1 MFSQANVFWEKF
13 TVWKILEMVSLD
25 NLFETNGKKLTQ
37 ICGCEQTAAKFGS
50 KGSGRTEFDTRGLDP
65 LGTGVR

>member
-1 MFSQANVFWEKF
+1 
-13 TVWKILEMVSLD
+13 MVSLD